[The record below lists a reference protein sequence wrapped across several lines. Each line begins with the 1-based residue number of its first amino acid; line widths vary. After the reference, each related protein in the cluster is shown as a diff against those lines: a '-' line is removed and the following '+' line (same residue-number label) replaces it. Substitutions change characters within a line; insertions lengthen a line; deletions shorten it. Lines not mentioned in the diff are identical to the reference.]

1 MNLFKDISQLPG
13 RLSKW
18 VRQRTVKLYYAVL
31 LSQSL
36 PSIARWA
43 TFSWCV
49 RSVFNTRLRWNGFIR
64 YEMGRDVVSLKRSQ
78 ALRAMTG
85 GVLENLLDRRL
96 YLGRKARP
104 DETWPDLR
112 EVARRLA
119 RQIEQLRQD
128 YPTRPI
134 ILSPFHYVSQ
144 YAYVYVLEEL
154 RKALRLESLSAVT
167 GVPRDRYGVDASVM
181 PHLVPLHTGEA
192 KGRNSLGLNVV
203 RALRRDGIVVLFA
216 DVPPFTMRKF
226 PMETVEVS
234 ILGRPSRIHR
244 GVFGI
249 GKHMD
254 LMLLPFYLTFS
265 RGRFDAHVFDAIS
278 LSSADAPQQVA
289 DCISSALT
297 NNYPHWLMAGY
308 PPMYGF
314 ACTK

>member
-1 MNLFKDISQLPG
+1 MNLFKGISQLPG
-13 RLSKW
+13 RVSKW
-18 VRQRTVKLYYAVL
+18 MRQCAVKLYYAVL

-112 EVARRLA
+112 EVAHRLA
-119 RQIEQLRQD
+119 RQIEQLRKD
-128 YPTRPI
+128 RPTRPI

-154 RKALRLESLSAVT
+154 RKALGLASLSAVT
-167 GVPRDRYGVDASVM
+167 GVPRDRYGVDAKVM

-192 KGRNSLGLNVV
+192 VGRNSLGLNVV

-226 PMETVEVS
+226 PMETVGVS
-234 ILGRPSRIHR
+234 ILGRPGRIHR

-249 GKHMD
+249 GAHMD
-254 LMLLPFYLTFS
+254 ALLLPFYLTFS
-265 RGRFDAHVFDAIS
+265 HGRFDAHVFHAIS
-278 LSSADAPQQVA
+278 LASSDAPQQVA

-297 NNYPHWLMAGY
+297 RNYPHWLMAGY

-314 ACTK
+314 ACAK